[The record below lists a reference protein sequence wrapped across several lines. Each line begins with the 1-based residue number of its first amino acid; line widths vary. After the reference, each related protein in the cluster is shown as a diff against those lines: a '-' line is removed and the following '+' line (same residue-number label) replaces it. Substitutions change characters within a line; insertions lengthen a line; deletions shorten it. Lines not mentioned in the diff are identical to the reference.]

1 MKSHIRQNRAA
12 RWLAHVE
19 QWRDSGM
26 SKSAYCTAHGLN
38 FSSFRYWLRKSRS
51 ASVDVPALPPA
62 IVPLP
67 FTLAAKAPSIGLL
80 VGNRYALD
88 IPADFDEATMARL
101 LSVLEPRC

>member
-1 MKSHIRQNRAA
+1 MKSRIRQNRAI

-19 QWRDSGM
+19 QWRHSDM
-26 SKSAYCTAHGLN
+26 SKAAYCTAHGLN

-67 FTLAAKAPSIGLL
+67 FTLAPKAPANGLL

-88 IPADFDEATMARL
+88 VPADFDETALTRL
-101 LSVLEPRC
+101 LSVLESRC

>member
-1 MKSHIRQNRAA
+1 MKSRIRQNRAA

-19 QWRDSGM
+19 QWRHSGM
-26 SKSAYCTAHGLN
+26 SKAAYCKAHGLN

-51 ASVDVPALPPA
+51 ASVDVSALPPA

-67 FTLAAKAPSIGLL
+67 FTLALKAPSIGLL

-88 IPADFDEATMARL
+88 IPADFDEATLTRL

>member
-1 MKSHIRQNRAA
+1 MKSSIRQNRAA

-19 QWRDSGM
+19 QWRQSGM
-26 SKSAYCTAHGLN
+26 SKAAYCAAHGLN
-38 FSSFRYWLRKSRS
+38 FSSFRYWLCKSRS
-51 ASVDVPALPPA
+51 APEHGPVSPPA

-88 IPADFDEATMARL
+88 IPADFDEVTLTRL

>member
-1 MKSHIRQNRAA
+1 MKSRIRQNRAA

-19 QWRDSGM
+19 QWRHSGM
-26 SKSAYCTAHGLN
+26 SKAAYCAAHGLN

-51 ASVDVPALPPA
+51 ASVDVPVLPPA

-67 FTLAAKAPSIGLL
+67 FTLALKAPSIGLL

-88 IPADFDEATMARL
+88 IPADFDEATLARL